1 MNSLLVASL
10 VGSSHYAAVRDDS
23 LKDEDNAAWVMEL
36 PDGERREWVE
46 RIRWI
51 RLVDRLAEKG
61 QISAIAPEGVYTEAS
76 FNGAS
81 EETTDAALF
90 PSNFSEFYQSWQR
103 LRTVQPGKATDFI
116 AHDLPHQS
124 LEAPLS
130 SILEGIAQ
138 RWFQIS
144 QKEMDRLSI
153 QSWDSYVS
161 AIAFYHGRH
170 TEIQTLTDY
179 ETMMDGLAGS
189 FFQILPYLEPHH
201 WDCARHF
208 GIVDQFYNNLRDLHE
223 DLQQGIC
230 YFPAELLDRFGVTR
244 ESVVDGSCIG
254 TENYRQLMEFWVG
267 DYLLTLRRRAHGL
280 LLCSDLHPSWLR
292 LRAWCLRRYER
303 IEQVMRQCKFDF
315 VKFSQCYWQAVR
327 EDLHHYRQLGHGTSP
342 QEITDY
348 FPERLPQCPPRTVP
362 TPHRVPQSPSPAAS
376 LALARVSAQDPITWC
391 WAIAHF
397 LKISPAAV
405 VLAQDLFVCLDRF
418 HCGDRPRSQ
427 ISTSAII
434 ASSISIPKGGSG
446 EKISQKGSE
455 VGINVPI
462 IVVKGSSPLP
472 AMEENDRPS
481 SDVEDKIRNNPEG
494 KRRIQTGSGKAL
506 QLLRVLRSQR
516 FPKDGAAYSG
526 MMKRWKSSLGNHQ
539 QWAFRI
545 AQKQEDQGTERSSEI
560 LSLPL

>member
-1 MNSLLVASL
+1 
-10 VGSSHYAAVRDDS
+10 
-23 LKDEDNAAWVMEL
+23 
-36 PDGERREWVE
+36 
-46 RIRWI
+46 WI

-61 QISAIAPEGVYTEAS
+61 QISAIAPEVVSSERTAPETGGEAP
-76 FNGAS
+76 
-81 EETTDAALF
+81 DAPLF
-90 PSNFSEFYQSWQR
+90 PSSFSEFYQSWQR
-103 LRTVQPGKATDFI
+103 LKIIQPGEATDFLD
-116 AHDLPHQS
+116 HDPSHEF
-124 LEAPLS
+124 LEAPLE

-138 RWFQIS
+138 RWFQPS

-170 TEIQTLTDY
+170 TEIQTLADY

-223 DLQQGIC
+223 DLQRGIC
-230 YFPAELLDRFGVTR
+230 YFPAELLDNFGVTR
-244 ESVVDGSCIG
+244 ESVLDGSCIG

-303 IEQVMRQCKFDF
+303 IEQVMRQCQFDF
-315 VKFSQCYWQAVR
+315 VKFSQCYWQAVQ
-327 EDLHHYRQLGHGTSP
+327 EDLHHYRQLGHGTALEGVDP
-342 QEITDY
+342 FQE
-348 FPERLPQCPPRTVP
+348 RSPQCPPRTVP

-376 LALARVSAQDPITWC
+376 LALARVSAQDPVTWC

-405 VLAQDLFVCLDRF
+405 VLAQDLFICLDRF
-418 HCGDRPRSQ
+418 HCGDPPRSQ

-434 ASSISIPKGGSG
+434 ASSINIPKPGSG
-446 EKISQKGSE
+446 QRIPRKGSE
-455 VGINVPI
+455 VGINMPI
-462 IVVKGSSPLP
+462 IVVKGSPEKKGNNLADSNTKGKVKGNT
-472 AMEENDRPS
+472 EG
-481 SDVEDKIRNNPEG
+481 IR
-494 KRRIQTGSGKAL
+494 RTRAGSRKAL

-516 FPKDGAAYSG
+516 FQKDGATHYR
-526 MMKRWKSSLGNHQ
+526 MMQRWKSSLGNRQ
-539 QWAFRI
+539 QWALKI
-545 AQKQEDQGTERSSEI
+545 AEEQENQGTERSSKTF
-560 LSLPL
+560 SLLL